1 MVAGTLRAS
10 EGKLDAARDHLEKA
24 FAGDPERP
32 NTVLLLLNVDLPKQG
47 PGYLALAS
55 IDEGLAR
62 AVQATDKDV
71 LWFEKD
77 RRLTLA
83 ASTARISLPSDT
95 SFNSYA
101 SALALLHGP
110 RLRSTEYVFWN
121 QGYFDAH
128 LEYPIESPS
137 STISLEFRVSPG
149 LRDRLKLDLRF
160 LTADGRERAFELS
173 TSQGAVNLD
182 PRWYQAAATFVVSG
196 FGHVILGPD
205 GRMVRYETEWNPDV
219 YSKKGR
225 GGGR

>member
-1 MVAGTLRAS
+1 MTAAANTAEPGSGGSATRWRRALAAFVFLVFVLPAFGHDIPGQLRV
-10 EGKLDAARDHLEKA
+10 HA
-24 FAGDPERP
+24 FAKVEGDRLH
-32 NTVLLLLNVDLPKQG
+32 VLVRMPLSLLLNVDLPKQG

-95 SFNSYA
+95 SFGSYA
-101 SALALLHGP
+101 GALALLHGP
-110 RLRSTEYVFWN
+110 RLRPTEYVFWN

-160 LTADGRERAFELS
+160 LTADGRERAF
-173 TSQGAVNLD
+173 
-182 PRWYQAAATFVVSG
+182 
-196 FGHVILGPD
+196 
-205 GRMVRYETEWNPDV
+205 
-219 YSKKGR
+219 
-225 GGGR
+225 